1 MLQHWHGTVQL
12 IQQALAEDEI
22 ASDQTSALLPDD
34 LKSEAFMM
42 PKSNGVLA
50 GVDIALEVWRQV
62 DPTLETEVLVP
73 DGTAVK
79 KGTNIALIRGRMSS
93 IL

>member
-62 DPTLETEVLVP
+62 DPTL
-73 DGTAVK
+73 
-79 KGTNIALIRGRMSS
+79 
-93 IL
+93 